1 MLCWEYHQKFKNEYR
16 DISGTTRINTTPLQ
30 CVAMFSLQSLLF
42 SSNPPAHLS
51 GSTTLRGEGGGG
63 PIVEA
68 AVGASQF
75 PQHLLLTLLGYQP
88 TPQNGKHG
96 AGGAPNPSS
105 GRFWS
110 CWNQSRVSQH
120 NSSAHLPSRCTLSHF
135 KLQWHLLFGFHC
147 ISAVVEHVTCLK
159 SSAD

>member
-1 MLCWEYHQKFKNEYR
+1 MQKFRNEYR
-16 DISGTTRINTTPLQ
+16 TTRINTTQLQ

-51 GSTTLRGEGGGG
+51 GSTTLRGGGGGG
-63 PIVEA
+63 PVVEA
-68 AVGASQF
+68 ALGASQF
-75 PQHLLLTLLGYQP
+75 PQHLLLTSLGYQP

-96 AGGAPNPSS
+96 AG
-105 GRFWS
+105 RFWS
-110 CWNQSRVSQH
+110 CWNQSRNSQH
-120 NSSAHLPSRCTLSHF
+120 TSSAHLPSRCKLSHF